1 MERMTLSSETEFA
14 EVKGHWLSTY
24 NMVCVA
30 IFIVVF
36 IATIAGGKTGFG
48 GALFFAFII
57 CFGAFLVKQEVA
69 KIKKLGLRSC
79 IFTLNSGATVEEI
92 GQKVAYPLLEKGIQT
107 ELANGVLNFK
117 GKTAIYTLIR
127 DQSGT
132 CFSLDWGYP
141 VGKIFSPGRWQM
153 ISDYNEVMSELGRI
167 AYYIQQV

>member
-1 MERMTLSSETEFA
+1 MHGMTLKSETEFA
-14 EVKGHWLSTY
+14 EVKGHWLSSY
-24 NMVCVA
+24 NMACVV

-57 CFGAFLVKQEVA
+57 CLSTFFVKQEVA
-69 KIKKLGLRSC
+69 RIKKLGLRSC
-79 IFTLNSGATVEEI
+79 TFTLNGELTTEEI

-107 ELANGVLNFK
+107 EFANGVLNFK
-117 GKTAIYTLIR
+117 GKTAIYTMIR
-127 DQSGT
+127 EQNGT

-141 VGKIFSPGRWQM
+141 IGKIFSPGRWQM